1 MTISA
6 SDLVTRLRMLCY
18 NPSQDLI
25 SDEYMENLIQT
36 WIDILGNQDKDL
48 CSVLWNSLA
57 SILEYL
63 WNTDVINHN
72 GITGGA
78 TQRLERVGEVQV
90 NVRYGDDPNEYV
102 SPWETIYNNYL
113 NGDLQIP
120 GCASGGAASKILIG
134 GVSKK
139 EIDRINRNIDSV
151 NGLGG
156 VSSVD
161 RKTRNIRWNRDHF
174 GKLLY
179 RRYR

>member
-1 MTISA
+1 MSLVA
-6 SDLVTRLRMLCY
+6 SDLVPKLRMYCY

-25 SDEYMENLIQT
+25 SDEQMTTLVQG
-36 WIDILGNQDKDL
+36 WIDILGNDNKDL

-63 WNTDVINHN
+63 WNTDTLNHN
-72 GITGGA
+72 EITGGA

-90 NVRYGDDPNEYV
+90 NVRYGDSPNEYT
-102 SPWETIYNNYL
+102 SPWEDIYNNYL
-113 NGDLQIP
+113 NGVLQIP
-120 GCASGGAASKILIG
+120 GCARNGIADKVMIG

-139 EIDRINRNIDSV
+139 EINRVNHNPDSV

-161 RKTRNIRWNRDHF
+161 RHTRNIRWDRSHYGAF
-174 GKLLY
+174 LY
-179 RRYR
+179 KRGR